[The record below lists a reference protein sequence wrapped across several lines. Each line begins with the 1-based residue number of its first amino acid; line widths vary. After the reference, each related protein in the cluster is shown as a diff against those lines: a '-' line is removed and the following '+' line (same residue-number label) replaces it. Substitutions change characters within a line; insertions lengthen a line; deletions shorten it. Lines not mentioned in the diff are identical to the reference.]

1 LLRAASLI
9 LRFDI
14 KIFKLLGK
22 ITSKIFQDQISV
34 FLIGGAFVIIAFILA
49 IHLFNTGGITSTF
62 DNTNA
67 SNEERID
74 FFREINTSNL
84 NLFSII
90 LTLFGAWV
98 GAVLAFYFGSQSI
111 DKAYSSLNQAQESI
125 NKLVTNGRL
134 TGIKV
139 SQIIAK
145 TPDSMT
151 LLKFK
156 LTDKVNKIVKD
167 AKDKNY
173 KHVMITDE
181 SGLKVLGLLFIS
193 DLTKVKTEAELLKVE
208 EGLQAFIETNEIID
222 DITKTKWGKQ
232 GVKNF
237 VTVNMDDTLKN
248 VVDKMKELDDSLS
261 VRAVVMEKDAPK
273 AIVTYDMISK
283 ELQK

>member
-1 LLRAASLI
+1 
-9 LRFDI
+9 
-14 KIFKLLGK
+14 LLGK

-34 FLIGGAFVIIAFILA
+34 VLIGGAFVIIAFILA
-49 IHLFNTGGITSTF
+49 IHLFNTGGITTTF
-62 DNTNA
+62 NNTNA
-67 SNEERID
+67 TNEERID

-237 VTVNMDDTLKN
+237 VTVNMDDSLKN

>member
-1 LLRAASLI
+1 
-9 LRFDI
+9 LRFDV

-34 FLIGGAFVIIAFILA
+34 VLIAGAFVIIAFILA
-49 IHLFNTGGITSTF
+49 IHLSNTGNITNTF
-62 DNTNA
+62 NNSNA

-84 NLFSII
+84 NLFSIV

-111 DKAYSSLNQAQESI
+111 EKAYSSLNQAQESI
-125 NKLVTNGRL
+125 NKIVTNGRL

-145 TPDSMT
+145 TPNSMT

-156 LTDKVNKIVKD
+156 LTDKVNKVVKD

-193 DLTKVKTEAELLKVE
+193 DLTKVKTEVELLKVE
-208 EGLQAFIETNEIID
+208 DSLQAFIETNEIID

-237 VTVNMDDTLKN
+237 VTVNMDDTLKS
-248 VVDKMKELDDSLS
+248 VVDKMKELDESLS
-261 VRAVVMEKDAPK
+261 VRAIVMEKDAPK